1 MISSYDYLNKKQS
14 FMNMNESKT
23 KFYQTVIKT
32 WRIGL
37 QMFAEEDTK

>member
-14 FMNMNESKT
+14 FMNMNESKK
-23 KFYQTVIKT
+23 KFYQTVIQT

>member
-1 MISSYDYLNKKQS
+1 
-14 FMNMNESKT
+14 MNMNESKK
-23 KFYQTVIKT
+23 KFYQTVIQT